1 MTFLDQFA
9 SYAHW
14 FIRLTIPSVFIYH
27 GVLKFMNLGGFSE
40 MLQLSLFVVVLVA
53 LAEVV
58 GGALILLG
66 GFSRDQK
73 SDLMTRVGALLCI
86 PVLIGA
92 IALVHWGSWNFVPS
106 EGFPMG
112 GMEFQVTLLLICGY
126 LLLKG
131 NNINAGVV
139 PTASD

>member
-1 MTFLDQFA
+1 MTILNQFA

-14 FIRLTIPSVFIYH
+14 FLRLTISSVFVYH
-27 GVLKFMNLGGFSE
+27 GVLKFMNLEGFSE
-40 MLQLSLFVVVLVA
+40 MLQLPFSVMVLVA
-53 LAEVV
+53 LAEVG

-73 SDLMTRVGALLCI
+73 SDLMTRVGALACI

-92 IALVHWGSWNFVPS
+92 IALFHWGRWNFVPA

-112 GMEFQVTLLLICGY
+112 GMEFQVALLLTCIY

-139 PTASD
+139 PPNS

>member
-1 MTFLDQFA
+1 MTILNQLA

-14 FIRLTIPSVFIYH
+14 FMRLTISSVVIYH
-27 GVLKFMNLGGFSE
+27 GVLKLMNLEGFSQ
-40 MLQLSLFVVVLVA
+40 MLQLSFSVVVLVA

-73 SDLMTRVGALLCI
+73 SDLMTRVGALLTI

-92 IALVHWGSWNFVPS
+92 ITLVHWGRWNFVPS
-106 EGFPMG
+106 EDFPMG
-112 GMEFQVTLLLICGY
+112 GMEFQVTLLLICIY

-131 NNINAGVV
+131 NNINVGVV
-139 PTASD
+139 PSNS

>member
-1 MTFLDQFA
+1 MTILNQLA

-14 FIRLTIPSVFIYH
+14 FMRLTISSVVIYH
-27 GVLKFMNLGGFSE
+27 GVLKFMNLEGFSQ
-40 MLQLSLFVVVLVA
+40 MLQLSFSVVILVA

-73 SDLMTRVGALLCI
+73 SDLMTRVGALLTI

-92 IALVHWGSWNFVPS
+92 ITLVHWGRWNFVPS
-106 EGFPMG
+106 EDFPMG
-112 GMEFQVTLLLICGY
+112 GMEFQVTLLLICIY

-131 NNINAGVV
+131 NNINVGVV
-139 PTASD
+139 PSNS

>member
-1 MTFLDQFA
+1 MTILDQLA
-9 SYAHW
+9 PYAHW
-14 FIRLTIPSVFIYH
+14 VMRLTIPSVFIYH
-27 GVLKFMNLGGFSE
+27 GVLKFMNLEGFSQ
-40 MLQLSLFVVVLVA
+40 MLQLSSFVLVLVA

-73 SDLMTRVGALLCI
+73 SDLMTRVGALMCI

-92 IALVHWGSWNFVPS
+92 ITRVHWGSWNFVPS
-106 EGFPMG
+106 ESFPMG
-112 GMEFQVTLLLICGY
+112 GMEFQVTLLLICVY

-139 PTASD
+139 PKAAS

>member
-1 MTFLDQFA
+1 MTILNQLA

-14 FIRLTIPSVFIYH
+14 FMRLTISSVFIYH
-27 GVLKFMNLGGFSE
+27 GVLKFMNLEGFSQ
-40 MLQLSLFVVVLVA
+40 MLQLSFSIVVLVA

-73 SDLMTRVGALLCI
+73 SDLMTRVGALLSI

-92 IALVHWGSWNFVPS
+92 ITLVHWGRWNFVPS
-106 EGFPMG
+106 EDFPMG
-112 GMEFQVTLLLICGY
+112 GMEFQVTLLLICIY

-131 NNINAGVV
+131 NNINVGVV
-139 PTASD
+139 PSNS

>member
-14 FIRLTIPSVFIYH
+14 FLRLTIPSVFIYH
-27 GVLKFMNLGGFSE
+27 GVLKFMNLEGFSE

>member
-1 MTFLDQFA
+1 MTILNQLA

-14 FIRLTIPSVFIYH
+14 FLRLTISSVVIYH
-27 GVLKFMNLGGFSE
+27 GVLKFMNLEGFSQ
-40 MLQLSLFVVVLVA
+40 MLQLSFSVVILVA

-73 SDLMTRVGALLCI
+73 SDLMTRVGALLTI

-92 IALVHWGSWNFVPS
+92 ITLVHWGRWNFVPS
-106 EGFPMG
+106 EDFPMG
-112 GMEFQVTLLLICGY
+112 GMEFQVTLLLICIY

-131 NNINAGVV
+131 NNINVGVV
-139 PTASD
+139 PSNS

>member
-14 FIRLTIPSVFIYH
+14 LMRLTIPSVFIYH
-27 GVLKFMNLGGFSE
+27 GVLKFMNLEGFSE

-92 IALVHWGSWNFVPS
+92 IVLVHWGSWNFVPS